1 MPKINFRDLV
11 SDILV
16 EQQPLDATAAPAN
29 TAETGTTALPPWF
42 IDILK
47 EFDRIQ
53 GSDYAVTNNETKL
66 KEIFQKAAKQRLSVP
81 DVKAVGL
88 PYAFILE
95 LLHTLWVSM
104 PDHTS
109 NVKTWETFVSKLN
122 EKKLISKLISK
133 GDTIKNQWKEVQE
146 GAQLNASNI
155 GNADIKNI
163 YEAVMK
169 EVASLGEKALQ
180 GDSELSNSSVIDAVQ
195 KIVNRRI
202 GVFTRIAKL
211 KNPKQPFTNLI
222 TDIFKTP
229 ELYLTGSKKYSS
241 DFAAIDQLYI
251 QDLIKIAIAA
261 KEFYAAEVTRLK
273 TQTPNS
279 NNKTS
284 NEDDLV
290 SNMQQG
296 QVDQATT
303 TDDGWEVVA
312 SSLNLYDKFVNSI
325 LTEMPVSSYTTS
337 TGAFDQSKY
346 NTWFDQKLKQA
357 GQEPESERV
366 KQLAQQQPEQQ
377 SKGINP
383 SVIKQ
388 LKDKA
393 LQDVPNRM
401 NFLTGI
407 PVQYIVV
414 DENGKDTD
422 QKGVIDS
429 SKEYNV
435 GGILKMQTPEAQ
447 NLIQA
452 LGLIAQYTKKRPGAG
467 EIAGKAVG
475 ALGALST
482 GMGPVN

>member
-1 MPKINFRDLV
+1 MSKIDFKDLV

-16 EQQPLDATAAPAN
+16 EQQPPDATAAPAN
-29 TAETGTTALPPWF
+29 TAETGTTTLPKWF
-42 IDILK
+42 IDILN

-53 GSDYAVTNNETKL
+53 GSDYAITNNETKL
-66 KEIFQKAAKQRLSVP
+66 KEIFQKAAKQKLSAP

-95 LLHTLWVSM
+95 LLHTLWVSI

-109 NVKTWETFVSKLN
+109 QVKTWEMFVSKLLN
-122 EKKLISKLISK
+122 MKNLESI
-133 GDTIKNQWKEVQE
+133 GDDIKNRWKGAQS

-155 GNADIKNI
+155 GNTDIKNI
-163 YEAVMK
+163 YEAAMK
-169 EVASLGEKALQ
+169 EVASLGEKALE

-202 GVFTRIAKL
+202 GVFISIAKL

-273 TQTPNS
+273 TQISPKQSSNQQQTQTNQSSQNLINPNQ
-279 NNKTS
+279 
-284 NEDDLV
+284 EFYD
-290 SNMQQG
+290 
-296 QVDQATT
+296 
-303 TDDGWEVVA
+303 
-312 SSLNLYDKFVNSI
+312 SLNLYDKFVSSI

-337 TGAFDQSKY
+337 TGAYDQDKF
-346 NTWFDQKLKQA
+346 NTWFDQKLQQG

-366 KQLAQQQPEQQ
+366 KQQQTQQEPEQQ
-377 SKGINP
+377 TKSINP

-414 DENGKDTD
+414 DENGRDTD

-429 SKEYNV
+429 SKEYNI

-452 LGLIAQYTKKRPGAG
+452 LGAIAQYTKKKLGVG
-467 EIAGKAVG
+467 EITKR
-475 ALGALST
+475 LGAAAI
-482 GMGPVN
+482 GMGPVG

>member
-1 MPKINFRDLV
+1 MPKIDFKDLV
-11 SDILV
+11 SNILV
-16 EQQPLDATAAPAN
+16 EQDFPGAQQQEQIYKILTNILKKHDDLDYSNNKFAN
-29 TAETGTTALPPWF
+29 NDTELSKIYTVVGGTNYVADKDVKNNMSDVRV
-42 IDILK
+42 IDIL
-47 EFDRIQ
+47 
-53 GSDYAVTNNETKL
+53 
-66 KEIFQKAAKQRLSVP
+66 QRLY
-81 DVKAVGL
+81 DATENKKNTAG
-88 PYAFILE
+88 
-95 LLHTLWVSM
+95 
-104 PDHTS
+104 
-109 NVKTWETFVSKLN
+109 TWDSFK
-122 EKKLISKLISK
+122 
-133 GDTIKNQWKEVQE
+133 D
-146 GAQLNASNI
+146 QLNNPK
-155 GNADIKNI
+155 NAEI
-163 YEAVMK
+163 YYEILNSYQKIIQSLTLENKDNWPILHVQVKRAYEHSIN
-169 EVASLGEKALQ
+169 EVASLGEKALE
-180 GDSELSNSSVIDAVQ
+180 GDLELSNSSVIDAVQ

-222 TDIFKTP
+222 NDIFKTP

-273 TQTPNS
+273 TQISPKQSSDQQQTQTNQSPQNLINPNQ
-279 NNKTS
+279 
-284 NEDDLV
+284 EFYD
-290 SNMQQG
+290 
-296 QVDQATT
+296 
-303 TDDGWEVVA
+303 
-312 SSLNLYDKFVNSI
+312 SLSLYDKFVSGI

-337 TGAFDQSKY
+337 TGTFDQGKY

-366 KQLAQQQPEQQ
+366 KQLAQQEPEQQ
-377 SKGINP
+377 SKSINP

-393 LQDVPNRM
+393 LQDVRNRM

-414 DENGKDTD
+414 DENGRDTD

-447 NLIQA
+447 KLIQA
-452 LGLIAQYTKKRPGAG
+452 LGAIAQYTKKKTGAG
-467 EIAGKAVG
+467 ERLKQRLGYAQQ
-475 ALGALST
+475 ALGAIAAAGLPGGS
-482 GMGPVN
+482 GPGGIYQGPG